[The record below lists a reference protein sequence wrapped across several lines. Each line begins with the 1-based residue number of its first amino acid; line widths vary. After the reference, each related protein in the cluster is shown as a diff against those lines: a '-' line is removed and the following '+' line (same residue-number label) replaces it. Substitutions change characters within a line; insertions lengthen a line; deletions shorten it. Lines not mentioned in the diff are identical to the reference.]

1 MQCLNLNLVLSL
13 QSTIVGSRNIGN
25 FVAIPPYFFYLF
37 YLISNAFIHI
47 HEYLNIKIRIFYH
60 FDQMAMSQLLFDTK
74 FCKIG

>member
-13 QSTIVGSRNIGN
+13 QSTIVGSRNIDN

-37 YLISNAFIHI
+37 YLISYAFIHN
-47 HEYLNIKIRIFYH
+47 HEYFNDKIRIFYH
-60 FDQMAMSQLLFDTK
+60 FDQMAMSQLLFDSK

>member
-1 MQCLNLNLVLSL
+1 MQCLNLNLEVL
-13 QSTIVGSRNIGN
+13 QSMIVGSRHIGN

-37 YLISNAFIHI
+37 SLIFYAFIHI
-47 HEYLNIKIRIFYH
+47 HKHLNYKIRILYH